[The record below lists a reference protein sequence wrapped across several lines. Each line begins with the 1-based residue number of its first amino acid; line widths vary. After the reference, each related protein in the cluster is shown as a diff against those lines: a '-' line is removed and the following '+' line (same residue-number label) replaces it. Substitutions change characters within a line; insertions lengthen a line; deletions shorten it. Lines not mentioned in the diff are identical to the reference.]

1 MGPQEVDPSEP
12 GAQDVPVR
20 PVPGL
25 LQGGEGQPGQAKVPV
40 QDENAGKYLISMCF
54 FLSINWDFFGGWIN

>member
-40 QDENAGKYLISMCF
+40 QDENAGKYLILMC
-54 FLSINWDFFGGWIN
+54 LVS